1 MRNFGWLG
9 LIFVVFPIFLSLLH
23 GEEFSPPREFSEF
36 ESNLG
41 DQQLVEVVRPW
52 VGKTPQEIAP
62 GSIPLGSLRNKSYV
76 PVEVL
81 KEKPEPLLPV
91 KSPSDKD
98 AFANSTYEK
107 TLSQEVVK
115 PDSRSQK
122 WVGPSPHELA
132 PNIIPLGTLS
142 NRSLLSRQKEP
153 TEDLVSYPQEKS
165 MGANLFFSTRPYF
178 TSNVLRTH
186 DGEVKAGVW
195 ENLVGASLHSKS
207 IPLGKYITMVP
218 KLDLMVQFAS
228 YEDKD
233 VASIG
238 TNLKELLD
246 YRFSLVKAGLTF
258 DFPKDY
264 SLNIG
269 YEYNLLNSLDTG
281 KQLFDSFVPSVR
293 LSKIQALGDT
303 TFLMIG
309 GSGRYSKT
317 DRALANPL
325 PGQFPDNG
333 DNFQVGLNLL
343 LIKLLGSEGQFMVMP
358 SLNFSRSEYLN
369 HENDGRVDWLTT
381 ASLTGSWQVTNWLVL
396 DLGLNFSLLR
406 MNEKG
411 EFLLGG
417 SSKYEV
423 LDVGGS
429 VMVFHS
435 F

>member
-1 MRNFGWLG
+1 MRNFGCLG
-9 LIFVVFPIFLSLLH
+9 LIFAVFHIILSMLC

-62 GSIPLGSLRNKSYV
+62 GSIPLGSLRNKTYV

-81 KEKPEPLLPV
+81 KEEPEPLLPV
-91 KSPSDKD
+91 ESPLDKD
-98 AFANSTYEK
+98 EFANSTYEE
-107 TLSQEVVK
+107 TLSQEVLK
-115 PDSRSQK
+115 PDSRSKK
-122 WVGPSPHELA
+122 WVGPSPQELA
-132 PNIIPLGTLS
+132 PNVIPLGALS
-142 NRSLLSRQKEP
+142 NRSLLSRKKEA

-186 DGEVKAGVW
+186 DGDVEAGVW
-195 ENLVGASLHSKS
+195 ENLVGASIHSKS
-207 IPLGKYITMVP
+207 FALGEYITMVP
-218 KLDLMVQFAS
+218 KLDLIAQFAS

-264 SLNIG
+264 SFNIG

-281 KQLFDSFVPSVR
+281 KQLFDSYVPSFR
-293 LSKIQALGDT
+293 LSKILAFGDT
-303 TFLMIG
+303 TFLMLD

-325 PGQFPDNG
+325 PGQFPDDG
-333 DNFQVGLNLL
+333 DNFQVGLNIM
-343 LIKLLGSEGQFMVMP
+343 LIKLFGSEGQFMVMP

-381 ASLTGSWQVTNWLVL
+381 ASITGSWQVTSWLVL

-406 MNEKG
+406 MNDKG
-411 EFLLGG
+411 EFLLGE

-423 LDVGGS
+423 LDIGGS
-429 VMVFHS
+429 AMVFHT

>member
-1 MRNFGWLG
+1 MKSFGWLG
-9 LIFVVFPIFLSLLH
+9 IIFAVFAIFLGLSH
-23 GEEFSPPREFSEF
+23 GEEFSTPREFSEF

-41 DQQLVEVVRPW
+41 DQKLVEVVRPW

-62 GSIPLGSLRNKSYV
+62 GSIPLGSLRNKTYV
-76 PVEVL
+76 PVEVF
-81 KEKPEPLLPV
+81 KEEPGPLRPV
-91 KSPSDKD
+91 ESPLDKD
-98 AFANSTYEK
+98 EFADSTYEK
-107 TLSQEVVK
+107 TLSQDVLK
-115 PDSRSQK
+115 PDSRSRK
-122 WVGPSPHELA
+122 WVGPSPQELA
-132 PNIIPLGTLS
+132 PNVIPLGALS
-142 NRSLLSRQKEP
+142 NRSLLSRKTKASE
-153 TEDLVSYPQEKS
+153 ELVNYPQQKP

-186 DGEVKAGVW
+186 DGDVKAGVW
-195 ENLVGASLHSKS
+195 ENLVGASVHSKS
-207 IPLGKYITMVP
+207 FSVGEYITMVP
-218 KLDLMVQFAS
+218 KLDLIAQFAS

-258 DFPKDY
+258 DFPRNF
-264 SLNIG
+264 SLNVG
-269 YEYNLLNSLDTG
+269 YEYNLLNSLDSG
-281 KQLFDSFVPSVR
+281 KQLFDSYVPSIR
-293 LSKIQALGDT
+293 LSKILAFGDT
-303 TFLMIG
+303 TFLMLD
-309 GSGRYSKT
+309 GSGRYSMT

-325 PGQFPDNG
+325 PGQFPDDG
-333 DNFQVGLNLL
+333 DNFQVGLNLML
-343 LIKLLGSEGQFMVMP
+343 VKLFGSDGQFMVMP

-381 ASLTGSWQVTNWLVL
+381 ASLTGSWQVTNWLIL

-406 MNEKG
+406 MNDKG
-411 EFLLGG
+411 ELLLGD

-423 LDVGGS
+423 LDIGGS